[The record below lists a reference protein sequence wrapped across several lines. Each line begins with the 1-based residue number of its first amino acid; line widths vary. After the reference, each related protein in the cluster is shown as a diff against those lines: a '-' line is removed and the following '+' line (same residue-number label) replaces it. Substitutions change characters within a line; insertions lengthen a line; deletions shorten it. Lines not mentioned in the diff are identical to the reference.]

1 MLFTNAQMPYGTE
14 CAEVTLANLAGAGTL
29 TIPEGAVIHLVR
41 YIPAVAGDD
50 GGFDVKIDGSGTDIV
65 IGSVNEAQAS
75 QADTPVDI
83 TGTWKV
89 GSGQAGVL
97 TATATGS
104 PTAGSGALMALF
116 TRASQA

>member
-14 CAEVTLANLAGAGTL
+14 TTEVSLTTLEGAGTL
-29 TIPEGAVIHLVR
+29 VIPEGAVIHLVR

-50 GGFDVKIDGSGTDIV
+50 GGFDVTIDGSGTDIV
-65 IGSVNEAQAS
+65 IGSVTEAQAS
-75 QADTPVDI
+75 QTASPVDV

-89 GSGQAGVL
+89 GAGQAGVL

-104 PTAGSGALMALF
+104 PTAGSGSLMALF